1 MGKSRAA
8 VAALAVLGLV
18 AAQAAAETFELPG
31 FKYPCIYR
39 ERQRTSTG
47 NTTTLGYEFQANGDY
62 SRVVTY
68 DANFQNVLAQQI
80 VRPDVKD
87 ESGNV
92 AVFAYQAGECSIVF
106 VPLAETVRKPQ
117 TMVFS
122 NKEEAKWDGRDVYKY
137 YNDESYIVYAD
148 RSTNFVWGVQEN
160 ATSATDNVTATV
172 TEYRT
177 DDLGDLSV
185 YKLSKDD
192 YPQCNNTGI
201 YNEPSSDYVKCAAC
215 TARSALLL
223 VAVALSFVLGRRA

>member
-1 MGKSRAA
+1 MGRSKA
-8 VAALAVLGLV
+8 VVTALAVLGLV

-31 FKYPCIYR
+31 FEYPCIYR
-39 ERQRTSTG
+39 ERQKTSTG
-47 NTTTLGYEFQANGDY
+47 NTTTLGYEFQANGEY

-92 AVFAYQAGECSIVF
+92 AVFAYQAGECSVVF
-106 VPLAETVRKPQ
+106 VPLAETIRKPQ

-137 YNDESYIVYAD
+137 YNDADYIVYAD
-148 RSTNFVWGVQEN
+148 RTTNFVWGVQEN
-160 ATSATDNVTATV
+160 TTSPTDNVTATV
-172 TEYRT
+172 TEFRT

-185 YKLSKDD
+185 YKLNKDD
-192 YPQCNNTGI
+192 YPQCNDTRI
-201 YNEPSSDYVKCAAC
+201 YNEPSNDFVKCAAC
-215 TARSALLL
+215 TTRSALLL
-223 VAVALSFVLGRRA
+223 VAAALAFVLAERS